1 MTGHGCLLWLTFT
14 HIFLLG
20 FVVDSVVG
28 FTLTGGEVGPTEGM
42 NGAIVCCG
50 CAACVD
56 EDAIAVIATT
66 VDDVV
71 GDGDSA
77 VRLWPEASVNG
88 TKIPHHKNKILVRG
102 NVRVF

>member
-1 MTGHGCLLWLTFT
+1 MTGCLLSLTFT

-28 FTLTGGEVGPTEGM
+28 FSLAGGEVGPTEGI
-42 NGAIVCCG
+42 NGVIVCSG

-56 EDAIAVIATT
+56 EGTITVTATT

-71 GDGDSA
+71 GEGASA
-77 VRLWPEASVNG
+77 VRLWPAASVNG
-88 TKIPHHKNKILVRG
+88 TTIP
-102 NVRVF
+102 